1 MKIEWLIADV
11 TAAVP
16 PDRAERDILG
26 MIFDIFFV
34 NSGLFVVE
42 SHFVTQEYPFDS

>member
-26 MIFDIFFV
+26 MILDICWPIQ
-34 NSGLFVVE
+34 VVFMVRK
-42 SHFVTQEYPFDS
+42 SLCDAGIRT